1 MAKRRG
7 RAPLEPED
15 KRKLNKENFK
25 KLRKLFSYMLP
36 YKTPFIAGLICLF
49 FSSLLLLSFP
59 YLAGQLLDLASGEDS
74 WVADSIRSI
83 AFLLFGILFLQAGVS
98 FGRVYLFARVSER
111 AMADIRENLYHQMVI
126 LPMTFFDKRRVGE
139 LISRV
144 TSDVSLLQDTF
155 SLTLAEL
162 IRQIA
167 TLLIGTAVIFVIAPK
182 LSLFMLAIVP
192 VLIILAITFGTF
204 IRRLSKQTQDT
215 LADAN
220 IIVEETLQSISMV
233 KAFTNELFESI
244 RYRKALDKSV
254 NFALK
259 AATYRG
265 AFISFVIFSLFG
277 SIVAVLWFGAL
288 QVQTGDLSIGDLMS
302 FVLYTT
308 FIGGSIAGL
317 GDLYGQVQRAIGA
330 SERVLEILDED
341 KEPIIKDAKG
351 LKVKGAI
358 EYQNVSFSY
367 PTRLE
372 AKVLKGISFKIAPGE
387 KAALVGPSGSGKSTI
402 IQLLLRFYR
411 PQEGDIIIDDHNI
424 DKLDLHS
431 YRKNV
436 GIVPQEVI
444 LFGGSIRE
452 NIAYG
457 NPDAT
462 EELIIDAAQKANA
475 WEFIEKFPEG
485 LETMVGER
493 GIKLSGGQRQR
504 IAIARAILKDPAIL
518 ILDEATSSLDAHA
531 ELLVQQALGKLME
544 GRTTIIIA
552 HRLATIR
559 KVDKIF
565 VLKGGQI
572 IESGSHDELSVAE
585 EGLYKNLLKLQFQL
599 N

>member
-7 RAPLEPED
+7 REPLEPAD

-36 YKTPFIAGLICLF
+36 YKAPFITGLICLL

-59 YLAGQLLDLASGEDS
+59 YLAGQLLDLASGKES
-74 WVADSIRSI
+74 WVADSIKSI
-83 AFLLFGILFLQAGVS
+83 AFILFGILFLQAGVS

-144 TSDVSLLQDTF
+144 TSDVTLLQDTF
-155 SLTLAEL
+155 SITLAEL
-162 IRQIA
+162 IRQLA
-167 TLLIGTAVIFVIAPK
+167 TLIIGTAVIFVIAPK

-192 VLIILAITFGTF
+192 VLVILAITFGTF

-215 LADAN
+215 LANAN

-233 KAFTNELFESI
+233 KAFTNELFESR
-244 RYRKALDKSV
+244 RYRKALDESV
-254 NFALK
+254 TIALK

-265 AFISFVIFSLFG
+265 GFISFVIFSLFG
-277 SIVAVLWFGAL
+277 SIVAVLWFGAV
-288 QVQTGDLSIGDLMS
+288 QVQNGDLSIGDLLS

-317 GDLYGQVQRAIGA
+317 GDLYGQLQRAIGA

-341 KEPIIKDAKG
+341 KEPIKKDAAP
-351 LKVKGAI
+351 LDIKGAI
-358 EYQNVSFSY
+358 EYQNIGFSY
-367 PTRLE
+367 PTRPE
-372 AKVLKGISFKIAPGE
+372 VKVLKNISFKIAPGE
-387 KAALVGPSGSGKSTI
+387 KAALVGPSGAGKSTI

-411 PQEGDIIIDDHNI
+411 PQDGDIKIDGQELNE
-424 DKLDLHS
+424 LDLHR
-431 YRKNV
+431 YRNNV

-444 LFGGSIRE
+444 LFGGTIRE

-457 NPDAT
+457 NPDAS
-462 EELIIDAAQKANA
+462 EEQITDAAKKANA

-485 LETMVGER
+485 LGTMVGER

-531 ELLVQQALGKLME
+531 ELLVQQALDKLME
-544 GRTTIIIA
+544 GRTTLIIA

-559 KVDKIF
+559 KVNKIF
-565 VLKGGQI
+565 VLKEGQI
-572 IESGSHDELSVAE
+572 IEAGSHEELSTSE
-585 EGLYKNLLKLQFQL
+585 DGLYKNLLKLQFQL